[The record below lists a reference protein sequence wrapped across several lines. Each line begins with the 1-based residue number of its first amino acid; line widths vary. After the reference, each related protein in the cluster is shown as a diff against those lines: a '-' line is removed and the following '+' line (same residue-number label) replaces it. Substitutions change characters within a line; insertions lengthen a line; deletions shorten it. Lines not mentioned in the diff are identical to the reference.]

1 MDNDMRNKMKKE
13 ELLKIVVEALMKSV
27 LKIF

>member
-13 ELLKIVVEALMKSV
+13 ELLKIVVEATDEK
-27 LKIF
+27 